1 MEELIEEL
9 LKLFNENDIK
19 YVIIGGMAL
28 PVYGYARA
36 TFDVDIFIEPTQ
48 ENAKKTL
55 KVLSQFGYKVIEDV
69 KLKDFLNK
77 KTLIRG
83 YNLEIDI
90 HPFVKGISFNE
101 VWKNRVRT
109 KIGSTFAYF
118 SSLKDLIKMKK
129 AANRAK
135 DKEDLKYLNKIK
147 KYGNSSLRQ

>member
-9 LKLFNENDIK
+9 LKLFNENKIK

-36 TFDVDIFIEPTQ
+36 TFDLDIFIEPTE

-55 KVLSQFGYKVIEDV
+55 KVLSQFGYKVVEDV
-69 KLKDFLNK
+69 KLSDFLNK

-90 HPFVKGISFNE
+90 HPFVKGVSFNE
-101 VWKNRVRT
+101 VWKNRVKA
-109 KIGSTFAYF
+109 KIGSTFGYF
-118 SSLKDLIKMKK
+118 PSLENLIKMKK

-135 DKEDLKYLNKIK
+135 DKEDLKYLKEFFKRRRK
-147 KYGNSSLRQ
+147 K